1 MCDIIE
7 LIIISKEVVRRL
19 SARQNLREVW
29 IMKSELTKIPG
40 IGNNMAEHLMRAGF
54 PTIESLKGK
63 NPDDVYADHDGQLP
77 EEKQNWWDWKD

>member
-1 MCDIIE
+1 
-7 LIIISKEVVRRL
+7 
-19 SARQNLREVW
+19 
-29 IMKSELTKIPG
+29 MKSELTKIPG